1 MASVWRGVASS
12 AGRGYYVVEAGLN
25 CRVGVACACRRR
37 GSFGWEGFP
46 RVEAGLDAEKAW
58 PAFEGGVASS
68 DGRGFHVWRRGYKHF
83 CAISHLGY
91 KPFCAMSHFTP

>member
-1 MASVWRGVASS
+1 M
-12 AGRGYYVVEAGLN
+12 EAGLN

-46 RVEAGLDAEKAW
+46 RLEAGLDAEKAW

-68 DGRGFHVWRRGYKHF
+68 DGRGFHVWRRGYKPF
-83 CAISHLGY
+83 CAISLFA
-91 KPFCAMSHFTP
+91 P